1 MTPAA
6 RPSLAITRL
15 QRESDSEALQR
26 PLDIG
31 LLRRLLTYL
40 RPYAATRNW
49 LTVLVILRAIQLPL
63 LGWATGA
70 VINGPVSRGDVR
82 GTLLG
87 ACGFGVLA
95 LLTQITLCYRQR
107 LGWLMGEWVM
117 HDLRMEVYRHL
128 LTMPVAFFG
137 RMKLGR
143 IISRIATDVDAV
155 RLGVQDVLF
164 VGCVQGGQSLVAGLL
179 MAWIDTHLFLIV
191 AAMAPIVWMLNRMFR
206 SRMSHASRALQE
218 SFSRVTTTLAES
230 VNGIRVTQGF
240 SRERLNADLF
250 HELALDHSRFNV
262 ALARTSGLFIPL
274 LELSSQTLGAVI
286 ILAGGWYVLD
296 AREPIAIG
304 TLIQFLFLS
313 GIFFSGIQGLGNLY
327 NTAMTAMAGAERVF
341 KLLDTPPDWSDLPT
355 ARDIPPIAGRI
366 ECRHLTFG
374 YDPARPVLHDINLV
388 IPPGQTVAIVG
399 HTASGKTTLANLI
412 AKFHLPTAG
421 DILIDGIPIRGI
433 SSASLH
439 RQMAIIHQ
447 QNFLFTGSIMDNI
460 RLGRPGA
467 ADGDIREAARRLDC
481 IDLLEALP
489 DGLET
494 LVGERGTGISL
505 GQRQLVCFVRALL
518 ADPRILILDEATS
531 SIDTV
536 TEVRIQKALAR
547 LLQGRTCVVIAHRLS
562 TVRNADVVLVMDRG
576 RIIERGRHLELLALR
591 GAYSTLYR
599 QFVRLGLGGS
609 RPSL

>member
-536 TEVRIQKALAR
+536 TEVRIQKALSR